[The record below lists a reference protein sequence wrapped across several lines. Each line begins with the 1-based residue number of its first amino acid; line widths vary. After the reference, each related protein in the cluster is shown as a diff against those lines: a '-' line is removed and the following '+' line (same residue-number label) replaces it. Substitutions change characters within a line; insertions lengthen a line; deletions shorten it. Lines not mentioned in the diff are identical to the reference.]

1 MLDRAGD
8 DPRRRRLG
16 SPSPFASARR
26 PFVHHVFAL
35 LALVIPAGLSA
46 QPLTERTPNLAGPWV
61 GTPWHLSFQFAHRF
75 ETSGDNDIGDIFD
88 DAEIVNYPTF
98 DLSLGLPAR
107 LMTGVRY
114 SSNSLV
120 ADGQPNEWQP
130 YLKWA
135 PLRAGGRG
143 VSLSLLG
150 AWNSA
155 NTSLDGEAAAQ
166 ADLGP
171 LFVSGAVRGF
181 TDLYG
186 DLADEGSDG
195 GLALGGGL
203 GVRLNRYVTLAG
215 DLAGVVSGGE
225 RMGER
230 PDPAWSGGLH
240 LGIPFTPHTFSIMVT
255 NVTSGT
261 LQGASGIPADFPN
274 EVYWGFEFTV
284 PFSGFARWGRILD
297 PDDASPEDRAAL
309 AEGDAVI
316 EIEISR
322 MAFQRPRLEV
332 PAGTTVRWV
341 NRDPVGHTTTSDDG
355 VWASSLIGPGETAQ
369 HTFTEAGEFSYHCV
383 PHPFMT
389 ATIVVTPR

>member
-1 MLDRAGD
+1 MPDPAGIG
-8 DPRRRRLG
+8 PSRRRRLEG
-16 SPSPFASARR
+16 PPLAVALRSSIAATLL
-26 PFVHHVFAL
+26 L
-35 LALVIPAGLSA
+35 LAAAPIAG

-61 GTPWHLSFQFAHRF
+61 STPWHLGFQFAHRF
-75 ETSGDNDIGDIFD
+75 ETSGDDNIEDIFD
-88 DAEIVNYPTF
+88 DARIVNYPTF
-98 DLSLGLPAR
+98 DLSLGLPGR

-114 SSNSLV
+114 SSNSLI
-120 ADGQPNEWQP
+120 ADRQPNEWQP

-135 PLRAGGRG
+135 PVRPGGPG
-143 VSLSLLG
+143 VSFSLLG

-155 NTSLDGEAAAQ
+155 NTSFDGEAAGM

-171 LFVSGAVRGF
+171 VFLTGAVRGF
-181 TDLYG
+181 SDLYG
-186 DLADEGSDG
+186 DLADDGSDG
-195 GLALGGGL
+195 ALALAGGL

-215 DLAGVVSGGE
+215 DLAAVVSGGE

-230 PDPAWSGGLH
+230 SDPGWSGGLH
-240 LGIPFTPHTFSIMVT
+240 IGIPFTPHTFSIMVT

-261 LQGASGIPADFPN
+261 LQGASGVPADYPDK
-274 EVYWGFEFTV
+274 VYWGFEFTV
-284 PFSGFARWGRILD
+284 PFSGFARWGRIID
-297 PDDASPEDRAAL
+297 PGESSPEGRTAL
-309 AEGDAVI
+309 ATGDAVV

-322 MAFQRPRLEV
+322 MAYQRERLEI

-355 VWASSLIGPGETAQ
+355 LWASSLIGPGETYE
-369 HTFTEAGEFSYHCV
+369 HTFGDTGEFSYHCV